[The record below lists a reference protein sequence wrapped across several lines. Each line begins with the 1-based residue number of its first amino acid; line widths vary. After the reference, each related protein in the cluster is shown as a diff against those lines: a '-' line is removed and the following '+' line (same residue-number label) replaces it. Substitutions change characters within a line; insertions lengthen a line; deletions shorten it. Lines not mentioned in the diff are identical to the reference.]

1 MLGNCHA
8 KYKCLNYL
16 GLMMAGERKHYIS
29 VVEFS
34 KDYQI
39 VSFLVGGWVEI

>member
-1 MLGNCHA
+1 
-8 KYKCLNYL
+8 
-16 GLMMAGERKHYIS
+16 MMAYQSKHYIS

-39 VSFLVGGWVEI
+39 VSFTVGGWVEI